1 MSELNIYQRMANVM
15 RDVPR
20 IHKDANMMGRF
31 KYAGHDKLTEKLQPA
46 YLRHGVMRTVAVA
59 SSERDEQYNLSV
71 EVFVTWVN
79 VDKPEDCLMVRVFG
93 SATSGK
99 DKHSKPRPEPTQ
111 EGIAVSYAVKV
122 AEFKNLC
129 IYGDD
134 TPDADASE
142 PYHGPPPE
150 ERREEPK
157 KKKEPSN
164 EVCMYILGLI
174 RGADSESLLKE
185 AKKEGNKAMSNGDLS
200 KEHQAKIREALNSK
214 GPM

>member
-46 YLRHGVMRTVAVA
+46 YLKHGVMRIVTVLE
-59 SSERDEQYNLSV
+59 SERDDKNNLSV
-71 EVFVTWVN
+71 KVQIAWVN
-79 VDKPEDCLMVRVFG
+79 VDNPTDYMTAVSFG
-93 SATSGK
+93 SAPSMKGAPDPK
-99 DKHSKPRPEPTQ
+99 QD
-111 EGIAVSYAVKV
+111 GIAASYAVKV

-134 TPDADASE
+134 TPDADVSE

-157 KKKEPSN
+157 KKKKPSD
-164 EVCMYILGLI
+164 EVCMYVLGLI

-185 AKKEGNKAMSNGDLS
+185 AKKEGNKAMANGDLS
-200 KEHQAKIREALNSK
+200 KDHQAKIREALKSK
-214 GPM
+214 EAM